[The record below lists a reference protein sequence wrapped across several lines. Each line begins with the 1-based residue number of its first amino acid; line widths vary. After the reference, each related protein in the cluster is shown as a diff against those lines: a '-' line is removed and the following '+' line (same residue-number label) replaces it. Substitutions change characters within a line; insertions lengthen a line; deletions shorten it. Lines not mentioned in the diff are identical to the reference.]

1 MRTPSAAPFRLSP
14 RTRLTIALVG
24 AGLWASG
31 GLWLIVHYFFRRAG
45 PWGPEP
51 HLLEPWSLGLH
62 GLFAFAALWLIGLL
76 CGLHIVRAWRSGR
89 RRWSGGILLAWLV
102 ALTLTGYL
110 LIYAGDD
117 GAWGLVSPSHWIAG
131 LALPVLYG
139 VHRLFRLL
147 RRGS

>member
-1 MRTPSAAPFRLSP
+1 M
-14 RTRLTIALVG
+14 
-24 AGLWASG
+24 
-31 GLWLIVHYFFRRAG
+31 
-45 PWGPEP
+45 
-51 HLLEPWSLGLH
+51 LEPWSLGLH
-62 GLFAFAALWLIGLL
+62 GLFAFAAVWLIGLL

-139 VHRLFRLL
+139 VHRLIRFL
-147 RRGS
+147 RPS

>member
-89 RRWSGGILLAWLV
+89 RRWSGAILLAGLV

-139 VHRLFRLL
+139 VHRLFRFL
-147 RRGS
+147 RPGS